1 MDLAAGRANSVGI
14 EFGQLFCIVCG
25 HLFQEGRKG
34 WAVVL
39 IQVVDILVA
48 HDLLSRVDAESREW
62 LLNRTR
68 RKTKGRARH
77 SQDSDFPSN
86 AVTVPRFHDSA
97 STVSFSPTALVT
109 ATRVESRGLPR
120 ADKARYRLSRSI
132 PAALATLARPP
143 LASAMRRRAIRSTL
157 GSSSSSNAARKY
169 SAANSG
175 LSRNSR
181 TVASSCDM
189 LALRFMMSFPD
200 SPCGTPSRAG
210 CRRIV
215 CVYLRH
221 KAATHRICRPA
232 CNKPDSPVR
241 SRFATRTSL
250 RAVIYNRQSCRQ
262 QADQFVP
269 QSWRVFGL
277 P

>member
-109 ATRVESRGLPR
+109 ATRVERRGFPR

-132 PAALATLARPP
+132 PAALATFATPP
-143 LASAMRRRAIRSTL
+143 LASAIRRKASRRTC
-157 GSSSSSNAARKY
+157 GSSASSSAALRY
-169 SAANSG
+169 SAANPEFSRSSRITA
-175 LSRNSR
+175 LS
-181 TVASSCDM
+181 CEM
-189 LALRFMMSFPD
+189 LALRF
-200 SPCGTPSRAG
+200 
-210 CRRIV
+210 
-215 CVYLRH
+215 
-221 KAATHRICRPA
+221 
-232 CNKPDSPVR
+232 
-241 SRFATRTSL
+241 
-250 RAVIYNRQSCRQ
+250 
-262 QADQFVP
+262 
-269 QSWRVFGL
+269 
-277 P
+277 